1 MAGQSP
7 EPSTVTLADVAR
19 RARVSPATA
28 SRVINGS
35 AKRVTGELKERVLK
49 AVSDLRYVPNAH
61 AQHLARS
68 QRSAVGVIVHDVSDP
83 YFAEITRGLQRVA
96 TDGGRLLVICN
107 SYGEPD
113 RELAYVELLRAQQV
127 HALVLAGS
135 GYHDAAFTKKINGQ
149 LEAYVRSGGRVSVI
163 GRHDHVG
170 SAVLPDNEHG
180 GFLATSRLYELGH
193 TVVGVVAGPKL
204 LTTTTDRLAGVRRAA
219 RDRGQGVPPPRVVHA
234 DFSRDGG
241 ADATRQLLDGC
252 PGLTAILALNDSMA
266 VGALSVLRANR
277 IRVPEDISLIGFDD
291 MPIAVDVTPAL
302 TTVRLPLI
310 EMGTRA
316 MTLALDDED
325 PEGRRETIEVSL
337 VWRESCAAIPA

>member
-1 MAGQSP
+1 MAGQDTGP
-7 EPSTVTLADVAR
+7 ATVTLADVAR

-35 AKRVTGELKERVLK
+35 AKRVTSDLKERVLR
-49 AVSDLRYVPNAH
+49 AVQDLRYVPNAH

-96 TDGGRLLVICN
+96 TDSGRLLLICN

-113 RELAYVELLRAQQV
+113 RELAYVELLRSQQV

-135 GYHDAAFTKKINGQ
+135 GYHDVGFTRKINGQ
-149 LEAYVRSGGRVSVI
+149 LEAYAKSGGHISVI

-170 SAVLPDNEHG
+170 SAVVPDNEHG
-180 GFLATSRLYELGH
+180 GFLACDKLYELGH
-193 TVVGVVAGPKL
+193 TRIGVVAGPRV
-204 LTTTTDRLAGVRRAA
+204 LTTTTDRLAGIRRAA
-219 RDRGQGVPPPRVVHA
+219 RQRGTTFPAQRIVHT

-241 ADATRQLLDGC
+241 ASATRQLLETFPD
-252 PGLTAILALNDSMA
+252 LTALIALNDSMA
-266 VGALSVLRANR
+266 VGALAALRASGQ
-277 IRVPEDISLIGFDD
+277 RVPDGISVIGFDD
-291 MPIAVDVTPAL
+291 MPVAEDVTPTL

-310 EMGTRA
+310 EMGARA
-316 MTLALDDED
+316 MAIALD
-325 PEGRRETIEVSL
+325 EGPSDRREAVEVSL
-337 VWRESCAAIPA
+337 VWRESCGACR

>member
-1 MAGQSP
+1 M
-7 EPSTVTLADVAR
+7 
-19 RARVSPATA
+19 
-28 SRVINGS
+28 
-35 AKRVTGELKERVLK
+35 
-49 AVSDLRYVPNAH
+49 
-61 AQHLARS
+61 
-68 QRSAVGVIVHDVSDP
+68 
-83 YFAEITRGLQRVA
+83 
-96 TDGGRLLVICN
+96 
-107 SYGEPD
+107 
-113 RELAYVELLRAQQV
+113 
-127 HALVLAGS
+127 
-135 GYHDAAFTKKINGQ
+135 
-149 LEAYVRSGGRVSVI
+149 
-163 GRHDHVG
+163 
-170 SAVLPDNEHG
+170 
-180 GFLATSRLYELGH
+180 
-193 TVVGVVAGPKL
+193 
-204 LTTTTDRLAGVRRAA
+204 
-219 RDRGQGVPPPRVVHA
+219 HA